1 MTSRDVNKLINEGE
15 KGVEKLY
22 SLHMKY
28 FDLVDTHADILTNG
42 DLLDENEIAICM
54 EQLTGCLM
62 KLGTVAG
69 ALEAL
74 LAEKEHGEE
83 VKGYASYEK
92 LKAHDVSVVKAN
104 ARDSIGKIRK
114 WANDFRSYF
123 YSAQSGVITAQSRL
137 KRLTVQK
144 GAKGIDK
151 TGETPLD
158 DGSSTGDPRP
168 QPDTLTNDTTGSPP
182 TEFST
187 PDGTTPPTDL
197 QEPEKIGEDNEW

>member
-1 MTSRDVNKLINEGE
+1 MTSRDVNKFINEGE

-22 SLHMKY
+22 TEHMKY

-42 DLLDENEIAICM
+42 DLLDEYEITTCM

-83 VKGYASYEK
+83 VKGYSAITGIEGGK
-92 LKAHDVSVVKAN
+92 VKAQDTSIVKAT
-104 ARDSIGKIRK
+104 ARDSASKIRK

-144 GAKGIDK
+144 GAGGIDR
-151 TGETPLD
+151 TGETPVP
-158 DGSSTGDPRP
+158 GDP
-168 QPDTLTNDTTGSPP
+168 NYVK
-182 TEFST
+182 TEVS
-187 PDGTTPPTDL
+187 
-197 QEPEKIGEDNEW
+197 EEEKPIEKKNAW

>member
-15 KGVEKLY
+15 KGVEELY
-22 SLHMKY
+22 KKHMKY
-28 FDLVDTHADILTNG
+28 FDLVDKHADILTNG
-42 DLLDENEIAICM
+42 DLLDENEIATCM

-62 KLGTVAG
+62 KLGTIAG

-83 VKGYASYEK
+83 VKGFSAIT
-92 LKAHDVSVVKAN
+92 SVEGGKVKAQDTSIVKAR
-104 ARDSIGKIRK
+104 ARDSVSKIRK

-144 GAKGIDK
+144 SAKGIDR
-151 TGETPLD
+151 TGEETLVD
-158 DGSSTGDPRP
+158 KNTSSSDAS
-168 QPDTLTNDTTGSPP
+168 NN
-182 TEFST
+182 TE
-187 PDGTTPPTDL
+187 
-197 QEPEKIGEDNEW
+197 KKNEW

>member
-1 MTSRDVNKLINEGE
+1 MTSRDVNKLIQEGE

-22 SLHMKY
+22 ATNMKY
-28 FDLVDTHADILTNG
+28 FDLIDKHAEILTDG
-42 DLLDENEIAICM
+42 DLLDEYEITTCM

-83 VKGYASYEK
+83 VKGYSAITAVDGGK
-92 LKAHDVSVVKAN
+92 VKAQDTSIVKAT
-104 ARDSIGKIRK
+104 ARDSVSKIRK

-137 KRLTVQK
+137 KRLTVAK
-144 GAKGIDK
+144 GASRIDR
-151 TGETPLD
+151 TGETPVED
-158 DGSSTGDPRP
+158 SPPQNDNNGTGNNPPDEPSGTGD
-168 QPDTLTNDTTGSPP
+168 Q
-182 TEFST
+182 
-187 PDGTTPPTDL
+187 
-197 QEPEKIGEDNEW
+197 NEWGK

>member
-1 MTSRDVNKLINEGE
+1 MTTRDVNKLISEGE
-15 KGVEKLY
+15 KGVEELY
-22 SLHMKY
+22 KVHMKY
-28 FDLVDTHADILTNG
+28 FDLVDKHADILTNG
-42 DLLDENEIAICM
+42 DLLDENEIATCM

-83 VKGYASYEK
+83 VKGFSAITSIEGGK
-92 LKAHDVSVVKAN
+92 VKAQDTSIVKAT
-104 ARDSIGKIRK
+104 ARDSVSKIRK

-144 GAKGIDK
+144 SAGGIDR
-151 TGETPLD
+151 TGETPVP
-158 DGSSTGDPRP
+158 GDP
-168 QPDTLTNDTTGSPP
+168 NYVK
-182 TEFST
+182 TEVS
-187 PDGTTPPTDL
+187 
-197 QEPEKIGEDNEW
+197 EEEKQTEKKNEW

>member
-1 MTSRDVNKLINEGE
+1 MTSRDVNKLINDGE

-28 FDLVDTHADILTNG
+28 FDMVDKHADILTNG
-42 DLLDENEIAICM
+42 DLLNEYEIAKCM
-54 EQLTGCLM
+54 EELTGCLM

-74 LAEKEHGEE
+74 MAEKEHGEE
-83 VKGYASYEK
+83 VKGYKTYEK
-92 LKAHDVSVVKAN
+92 IRPQDTSVVKAI
-104 ARDSIGKIRK
+104 ARDSISKIRK
-114 WANDFRSYF
+114 WSTDFRNYF

-144 GAKGIDK
+144 GAKGVDR

-158 DGSSTGDPRP
+158 DENISSSDAS
-168 QPDTLTNDTTGSPP
+168 NN
-182 TEFST
+182 TE
-187 PDGTTPPTDL
+187 
-197 QEPEKIGEDNEW
+197 KKNEW